1 MNKRLFWAII
11 ALVTMASFGF
21 ANGAADSESKDQF
34 VVGFSVSD
42 ITNPY
47 WATQVKGAQ
56 EKADELGVK
65 LVIHDSQMD
74 PTRELSVLENW
85 ITQGVD
91 GIMMATLDAEASAP
105 YVERAQA
112 EGIFVVATI
121 HPMKANPD
129 AFLSLDEYKFGYT
142 AGLQAGKWISEN
154 LPPDAKFAIIVE
166 DMLAHVIA
174 RGDGI
179 VDGVHE
185 NAPGAQLVARQ
196 SSSNT
201 SEALN
206 IAENLIQAHPDLKV
220 IQGNN
225 DNNALGAYEAFRAA
239 GITGSDVYVGG
250 NDATPQALELISQDT
265 IYRMSVDINPYGS
278 GRLEMEM
285 MWNLLNGID
294 FEKVQTVPL
303 EAVTK
308 ANVAKFLK

>member
-1 MNKRLFWAII
+1 MNKRLFWVII
-11 ALVTMASFGF
+11 ALVTITSFAF
-21 ANGAADSESKDQF
+21 ANGGSESKGKDQF
-34 VVGFSVSD
+34 VVGFCVSD

-47 WATQVKGAQ
+47 WNTQVTGAQ
-56 EKADELGVK
+56 DKADELGVK
-65 LVIHDSQMD
+65 LIIHDSQMD

-91 GIMMATLDAEASAP
+91 GIMIATLDAEASAP
-105 YVERAQA
+105 YLERAQA
-112 EGIFVVATI
+112 EGILIVAAI
-121 HPMKANPD
+121 HPMKAKPD

-142 AGLQAGKWISEN
+142 AGLEAGKWISEN
-154 LPPDAKFAIIVE
+154 LPADSKFAVIVE
-166 DMLAHVIA
+166 DMLAHVVA

-179 VDGVHE
+179 VDGILK
-185 NAPGAQLVARQ
+185 NAPKARLVARQ
-196 SSSNT
+196 SSANT

-239 GITGSDVYVGG
+239 GITGPDVYVGG

-278 GRLEMEM
+278 GQLEMEM

-303 EAVTK
+303 QAVTK
-308 ANVAKFLK
+308 ANVAEFIK